1 VSKEYDWEDDAKGS
15 WEVAIAA
22 KREQW
27 LVDNIPGVKRAR
39 VVGRCELLQGDCL
52 EIMPHLPKVDAVIA
66 DPPYGISFSHG
77 EGGDG
82 IGGGK
87 YVSKFNGIKIAGDD
101 EPFDPEPFASAAP
114 IVVLWGGNHF
124 AERLP
129 SSSKW
134 LIWDKRRGL
143 TTNDFADCEIA
154 WTNQKGP
161 ARLINHYWN
170 GMMRD
175 SERGIPRVHPTQK
188 PIVVMEWCLKQ
199 FPNADSILDPFM
211 GSGTTLVAC
220 AKLGRRGIGI
230 ELDPDYFD
238 IACKRVEE
246 AYRQPDLFLQQ
257 EKPAPAEQL
266 SLLDG
271 GENADV

>member
-1 VSKEYDWEDDAKGS
+1 MSYDWEADAKGS
-15 WEVAIAA
+15 YDVAIAA
-22 KREQW
+22 QREKW
-27 LVDNIPGVKRAR
+27 LVENIPGVKRAR
-39 VVGRCELLQGDCL
+39 VIGRCELLPGDCL
-52 EIMPHLPKVDAVIA
+52 EIMPHLDRVDALIA

-77 EGGDG
+77 AGGDG

-87 YVSKFNGIKIAGDD
+87 YVSKFNGVKIANDD
-101 EPFDPEPFASAAP
+101 KPFDPEPFRQAAP
-114 IVVLWGGNHF
+114 IVVLWGANHY

-134 LIWDKRRGL
+134 LVWDKRRGL

-154 WTNQKGP
+154 WTNAKGP

-170 GMMRD
+170 GMTRD
-175 SERGIPRVHPTQK
+175 SERGVPRVHPTQK
-188 PIVVMEWCLKQ
+188 PIAVMEWCIEQ
-199 FPNADSILDPFM
+199 FPDADTILDPFA

-238 IACKRVEE
+238 IAVGRVEE
-246 AYRQPDLFLQQ
+246 AYRQPDLFVEPPAAPTQ
-257 EKPAPAEQL
+257 EAMDL
-266 SLLDG
+266 
-271 GENADV
+271 